1 VPKTEVPLLA
11 LVSDLVTWLKSWQV
25 PWMVI
30 GGVAAS
36 LLGRPRLTRDLDVL
50 VALHKREWPKFLR
63 SAVEQ
68 GFAPTPVEAIELAHQ
83 TQGLGLCHEASGLT
97 VNLVF
102 ASLDFEHEAL
112 ARATWVDLGEVQL
125 PLPSPEDLIIM
136 KAVGHRPRDLA
147 DIEAI
152 LAAHPQLK
160 LWWMLD
166 WVQKFAAALE
176 MPELLTDLEALLNQ
190 RRQSPETGR

>member
-1 VPKTEVPLLA
+1 
-11 LVSDLVTWLKSWQV
+11 
-25 PWMVI
+25 
-30 GGVAAS
+30 
-36 LLGRPRLTRDLDVL
+36 
-50 VALHKREWPKFLR
+50 
-63 SAVEQ
+63 
-68 GFAPTPVEAIELAHQ
+68 
-83 TQGLGLCHEASGLT
+83 
-97 VNLVF
+97 
-102 ASLDFEHEAL
+102 
-112 ARATWVDLGEVQL
+112 
-125 PLPSPEDLIIM
+125 M

-190 RRQSPETGR
+190 HRQGPETWR